1 MKDVKTVAA
10 YICSRY
16 EAQYGERIDEMKLH
30 KLLYFAQRENL
41 IEKDEPL
48 FDGEFQGWRFGP
60 VVTDIRDAYKNDA
73 FEKVSELGED
83 QAIVDAVI
91 DEYADKDAWSL
102 SRLTHGEIS
111 WKRSRKGV
119 PPSENSDRVMPLS
132 DIRDD
137 ADRMRK
143 RRKTLDQYGLL

>member
-1 MKDVKTVAA
+1 MKDAKTVAA
-10 YICSRY
+10 YICTRY
-16 EAQYGERIDEMKLH
+16 QAEYGQRIDEMKLH
-30 KLLYFAQRENL
+30 KLLYLAQREKL
-41 IEKDEPL
+41 IEKDEAL
-48 FDGEFQGWRFGP
+48 FEGDFYGWRFGP
-60 VVTDIRDAYKNDA
+60 VLTAIREDYKNDA
-73 FEKVSELGED
+73 FAQVTDLGED
-83 QAIVDAVI
+83 QELVDAVI
-91 DEYADKDAWSL
+91 AAYAQKDAWSL

-143 RRKTLDQYGLL
+143 RRKTLDRYGLL

>member
-16 EAQYGERIDEMKLH
+16 EAEHGERIDEMKLH

-41 IEKDEPL
+41 IEKDEAL
-48 FDGEFQGWRFGP
+48 FQGDFYGWRFGP
-60 VVTDIRDAYKNDA
+60 VLTAIRENYKNDD
-73 FEKVSELGED
+73 FEKVTDLGED
-83 QAIVDAVI
+83 QKLVDAVI
-91 DEYADKDAWSL
+91 DEYAGKDAWSL

-119 PPSENSDRVMPLS
+119 APSENSNNLMPLT

-143 RRKTLDQYGLL
+143 RRQTLDQYGLL